1 MGLSFHLADARHL
14 VPDGLD
20 LPAALARTTHL
31 AVGAHPDDLEILAQA
46 GIEACR
52 HRADAW
58 FAGVVAS
65 DGAGSPRAGR
75 YAAMTDARM
84 REVRWEEQAAAARLG
99 GYGACVQLPYPS
111 AALKDPADARCG
123 EDLAAL
129 LAVARPAV
137 LYTHNLLDRHDT
149 HVAVA
154 LRTLAAVRSL
164 PADLRPARVLGC
176 EVWRDLDW
184 LCDGDRVALDTGRD
198 EAFQTALLA
207 LFDSQVAGGKRYDLA
222 TLGRRRAHATFHE
235 SHGVDGAQGLTFA
248 LDLTPLAADP
258 ALDPAAYALG
268 AIDRFRAEAE
278 ARLRRL

>member
-20 LPAALARTTHL
+20 LAAALARTTHL

-52 HRADAW
+52 HRGDAW
-58 FAGVVAS
+58 FAGIVAS

-75 YAAMTDARM
+75 YADMTDARM
-84 REVRWEEQAAAARLG
+84 REVRWDEQAAAARLG
-99 GYGACVQLPYPS
+99 GYGACVQLAYPS
-111 AALKDPADARCG
+111 AVLKDPGDPRCG

-129 LAVARPAV
+129 LAAARPTV
-137 LYTHNLLDRHDT
+137 LYTHNPLDRHDT

-154 LRTLAAVRSL
+154 LRTLAAVRRL
-164 PADLRPARVLGC
+164 PRDQRPARVLGC

-184 LCDGDRVALDTGRD
+184 LCDGDRVALDTGPD

-222 TLGRRRAHATFHE
+222 TLGRRRAHATFHA
-235 SHGVDGAQGLTFA
+235 SHGVDGPRGLTFA
-248 LDLTPLAADP
+248 LDLTPLADDP
-258 ALDPAAYALG
+258 DLDPVTFALG

-278 ARLRRL
+278 TRLRRL